1 MPMYE
6 YKCEGCEETF
16 TVMQRMGA
24 GPEGLKC
31 PACGKK
37 KITKLISAPVYH
49 DPNRGLPS
57 EDKMRGAFNEMKKLQ
72 ASSPCASGMCGSGNS
87 CSVNE
92 FGGD

>member
-6 YKCEGCEETF
+6 YRCEGCKETF

-24 GPEGLKC
+24 GTDGLKC

-37 KITKLISAPVYH
+37 KISKLISAPTVI
-49 DPNRGLPS
+49 DPDRGLPS
-57 EDKMRGAFNEMKKLQ
+57 ESTMRNAMSQMQQAQ
-72 ASSPCASGMCGSGNS
+72 ASSPCASGACGAGNS
-87 CSVNE
+87 CTVKE